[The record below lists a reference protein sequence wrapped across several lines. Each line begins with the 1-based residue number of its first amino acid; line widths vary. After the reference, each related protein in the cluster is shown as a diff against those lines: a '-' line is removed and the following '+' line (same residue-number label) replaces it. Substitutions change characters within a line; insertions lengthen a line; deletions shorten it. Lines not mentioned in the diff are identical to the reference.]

1 MTEQD
6 RDIAGDRA
14 LWLSV
19 DRSWAEHGRGEEP
32 GPVTLAAFLD
42 DRLEPADRARV
53 EAWMA
58 AAPEGL
64 DLVVAAR
71 SAEQA
76 GSAPAPESVVAR
88 ARALRPELTGQWLSV
103 AGWLNRVFAPL
114 RIAAVCGAV
123 AAVILAAVAG
133 FELGR
138 AGYVHM
144 AALDGQQSE
153 DLGLGFD
160 QDDLI

>member
-6 RDIAGDRA
+6 RQIADDRA

-19 DRSWAEHGRGEEP
+19 GRSWAEHGLGEEP
-32 GPVTLAAFLD
+32 GPMTLAAFLD

-71 SAEQA
+71 LAAQA
-76 GSAPAPESVVAR
+76 GSAPAPRCSQPWAWEKPRS
-88 ARALRPELTGQWLSV
+88 S
-103 AGWLNRVFAPL
+103 
-114 RIAAVCGAV
+114 RIASPSSLWCSS
-123 AAVILAAVAG
+123 
-133 FELGR
+133 R
-138 AGYVHM
+138 R
-144 AALDGQQSE
+144 
-153 DLGLGFD
+153 
-160 QDDLI
+160 